1 MFNVYIYIC
10 VTTDKH
16 ILSDLSL
23 SSMFHTLVF
32 WQNATGTISSHGVL
46 DCQISCAALAESK
59 IACSY
64 SEELFPFDV
73 IFFCPI
79 LPFKDV
85 CFLHKAF
92 QILFW
97 PAKGIDHCSHFPAL
111 LGQCRCFIYSLA
123 CIYIYICKYF
133 EMEYEDEIAGFVVAH
148 KSHMKNQKQWIIF
161 GGKNSQTIYTT

>member
-1 MFNVYIYIC
+1 MQRYTYTFCESTYNKIHVRSINLYRYIYTHVQCVYIYIC

-16 ILSDLSL
+16 ILSDLNL

-123 CIYIYICKYF
+123 CIYIY
-133 EMEYEDEIAGFVVAH
+133 M
-148 KSHMKNQKQWIIF
+148 
-161 GGKNSQTIYTT
+161 